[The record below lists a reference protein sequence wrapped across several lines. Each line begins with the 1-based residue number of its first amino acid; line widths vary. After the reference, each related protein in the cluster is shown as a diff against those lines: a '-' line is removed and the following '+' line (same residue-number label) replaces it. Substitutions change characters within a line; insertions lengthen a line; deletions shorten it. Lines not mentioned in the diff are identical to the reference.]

1 MVRLPVVA
9 GSFYEGHEAVLI
21 QRLEN
26 CFLGE
31 LGPGRLPE
39 GEPGTSRS
47 IRALIAP
54 HAGYVYSGMPAA
66 HSYLRLFEDGKPD
79 HIVIFGPNH
88 TGIGER
94 VAVCA
99 EDWQTPLG
107 VVRYD
112 TELGPAIVDENPIAT
127 VDCMAHS
134 REHSIEVQLPFLQYT
149 LGEGLSFVPI
159 CISDQSY
166 QACESIGKTVAKLAD
181 EMDILVIASTDF
193 SHFESADS
201 AQKKDNQ
208 AMEYLEYMDP
218 EGFLGFVKKHRLSIC
233 GAGPVAAAM
242 VFAKERGAASFRL
255 IKYTN
260 SGDITGD
267 KSSVV
272 AYVAAEIV

>member
-9 GSFYEGHEAVLI
+9 GSFYEGHEAILV

-39 GEPGTSRS
+39 GEIGTSRS
-47 IRALIAP
+47 IKALIAP
-54 HAGYVYSGMPAA
+54 HAGYMYSGMPAA
-66 HSYLRLFEDGKPD
+66 HSYLRLFEDGRPD

-88 TGIGER
+88 TGIGDR
-94 VAVCA
+94 LAVCA

-112 TELGPAIVDENPIAT
+112 TELGPAIVDENSFAT
-127 VDCMAHS
+127 V
-134 REHSIEVQLPFLQYT
+134 
-149 LGEGLSFVPI
+149 
-159 CISDQSY
+159 QSY

-193 SHFESADS
+193 THFESADS

-208 AMEYLEYMDP
+208 AIEYLEYMDP

-242 VFAKERGAASFRL
+242 VFAKERGALSFRL

-272 AYVAAEIV
+272 AYVAAEIM

>member
-9 GSFYEGHEAVLI
+9 GSFYEGQEAVLV

-47 IRALIAP
+47 IKALIAP
-54 HAGYVYSGMPAA
+54 HAGYMYSGMPAA
-66 HSYLRLFEDGKPD
+66 HSYLRLFEDGRPD
-79 HIVIFGPNH
+79 HIVIIGPNH
-88 TGIGER
+88 TGIGDR
-94 VAVCA
+94 FAVCA

-112 TELGPAIVDENPIAT
+112 TELGPAIVDENPFTT
-127 VDCMAHS
+127 VDCIAHS

-193 SHFESADS
+193 THFESADS

-208 AMEYLEYMDP
+208 AIEYLEYMDP

-242 VFAKERGAASFRL
+242 AFAKERGAVSFRL